1 MMTLVLD
8 VVAGTVLVGLVF
20 HNALVAIG
28 LEEGVHSL
36 GVVPI
41 PCLPLALDVVVLQVV
56 HGVVVVIMGRRL
68 AHEKKS
74 KIRRRSGRFVPE
86 GVVDL
91 DRYLLVFRAGCTG
104 ADVRY

>member
-20 HNALVAIG
+20 HNTLVAIG

-41 PCLPLALDVVVLQVV
+41 PCLPLALDVVVFQVV
-56 HGVVVVIMGRRL
+56 YGVVVVIMGRCL
-68 AHEKKS
+68 ECTQ
-74 KIRRRSGRFVPE
+74 KIRKKVIP
-86 GVVDL
+86 V
-91 DRYLLVFRAGCTG
+91 
-104 ADVRY
+104 